1 MARNNTQADIKSLIE
16 SFEVFYKRYYWDFL
30 VDLSCSYPQK
40 KSLEINFVD
49 LDNYDSNL
57 AEMFLTSPDDILEA
71 ANIALCDIDLPSGVI
86 LHEAHARF
94 VNTPSKRKIRALRSE
109 DTGRFITIE
118 GLVVKT
124 TEVGERIAIATY
136 ECPFCHHFFQIKQA
150 RLALEEPYE
159 CPQEDGGCGRKS
171 NRFLLRDDKTSH
183 LDAQKIRIQESP
195 EELRGGE
202 MPYGLDIYLEDDLV
216 GKVYPGDRVVVS
228 GVIRRYLRTKGNIKT
243 PYYERYFEANSL
255 ELKQE
260 AFDELDIT
268 ESDIRQIHEL
278 SKVAGIY
285 GQFVKSFAPT
295 IYGHE
300 KIKEAIVL
308 QMFGGYAKRM
318 PDGIT
323 VLRGDIHIL
332 LVGDP
337 GTAKSVMLK
346 YAKGLAPRSIYVS
359 GKGSSEAGLTAA
371 AVKDDF
377 GEGRWTLEAGAMVM
391 ADKGLACV
399 DEIDKMREETRD
411 ALHEALEQQTVS
423 IAKAGI
429 NAQLNA
435 RASLL
440 AAANPVMGRFSIYD
454 PLAKQINMKPTLL
467 SRFDLIFTFYDKPEE
482 ETDSKMAEY
491 ILNNS
496 LSGELIQCAAAGV
509 HLDRVSKDC
518 MDAGIELL
526 IPPIEKDLMRKYIA
540 WSRQKVFPVMTKEAR
555 AIFLEFFKKI
565 RKTAYDDENAPIPIT
580 ARQLDALVR
589 LGEASARTR
598 LSTEVTVDDAKQVV
612 ALVEHCLNT
621 VFVDPESGK
630 LDVDWVDGTAKTKQN
645 IVRSVTNTIRVLN
658 REYGEEV
665 PVVEIV
671 EAASFDGYTEA
682 DVDDAIQ
689 IMLRDGLLYRPGNG
703 VVRLVK

>member
-1 MARNNTQADIKSLIE
+1 
-16 SFEVFYKRYYWDFL
+16 
-30 VDLSCSYPQK
+30 
-40 KSLEINFVD
+40 
-49 LDNYDSNL
+49 
-57 AEMFLTSPDDILEA
+57 
-71 ANIALCDIDLPSGVI
+71 
-86 LHEAHARF
+86 
-94 VNTPSKRKIRALRSE
+94 
-109 DTGRFITIE
+109 
-118 GLVVKT
+118 
-124 TEVGERIAIATY
+124 
-136 ECPFCHHFFQIKQA
+136 
-150 RLALEEPYE
+150 
-159 CPQEDGGCGRKS
+159 
-171 NRFLLRDDKTSH
+171 
-183 LDAQKIRIQESP
+183 
-195 EELRGGE
+195 
-202 MPYGLDIYLEDDLV
+202 LV

-228 GVIRRYLRTKGNIKT
+228 GVLRRYLRVRGGQKT
-243 PYYERYFEANSL
+243 PYYERYFDANSL

-268 ESDIRQIHEL
+268 ESDTKHILEL
-278 SKVAGIY
+278 SEVPDVY
-285 GQFVKSFAPT
+285 DQFVKSFAPT

-300 KIKEAIVL
+300 RIKEAIVL
-308 QMFGGYAKRM
+308 QMFGGYSKKM

-323 VLRGDIHIL
+323 VMRGDIHIL

-337 GTAKSVMLK
+337 GTAKSVLLK

-440 AAANPVMGRFSIYD
+440 AAANPVLGRFSIYD

-467 SRFDLIFTFYDKPEE
+467 SRFDLIFTFYDKPSED
-482 ETDSKMAEY
+482 TDSKMAEY

-496 LSGELIQCAAAGV
+496 LFGELTQCAASGI
-509 HLDRVSKDC
+509 HLNRESKDC
-518 MDAGIELL
+518 MDAGIAGLM
-526 IPPIEKDLMRKYIA
+526 PPVDKDLMRKYIA
-540 WSRQKVFPVMTKEAR
+540 WSRQKVFPVMTKDAK
-555 AIFLEFFKKI
+555 AIFFEFFKKL
-565 RKTAYDDENAPIPIT
+565 RKSAYGDDNAPIPIT

-598 LSTEVTVDDAKQVV
+598 LSSEVTADDANRVV
-612 ALVEHCLNT
+612 QLVEFCLKT
-621 VFVDPESGK
+621 VFMDPESGK
-630 LDVDWVDGTAKTKQN
+630 IDVDWVDGTAQTKKDK
-645 IVRSVTNTIRVLN
+645 VRAIREIIKRLE

-665 PVVEIV
+665 PIVEIV
-671 EAASFDGYTEA
+671 TYAVEEGIAEDKVDEAIEL
-682 DVDDAIQ
+682 
-689 IMLRDGLLYRPGNG
+689 MKRDGILYSPGTG
-703 VVRLVK
+703 VVRFVR